1 LHQVDCKCLN
11 SAQARIDQ
19 NEKKRKEKKILNK
32 GGAKTGVSYGEYV
45 PHGNLPRVPKHM
57 ETVEYSI
64 YFKSQPQG

>member
-1 LHQVDCKCLN
+1 MGPGDTNALRAYDCTKLTAN
-11 SAQARIDQ
+11 AST
-19 NEKKRKEKKILNK
+19 EKKILNK